1 MALSPRSARRQTKQP
16 FAFAPQA
23 VASPKLCG
31 RPPGQEIFCFFEG
44 RGPLQK
50 ILFEESGEE
59 VVAGQL
65 DDAGRCKAGGELS
78 MRGRLPLRSSTRA
91 GQLGRPGFCSRPC
104 SCACLPRDG
113 MPEKRRTQGKSVEP
127 SFYSFFSEEQLHGP
141 GPGSF
146 VLYRYEAYLHKAVE
160 PSGSGQEGKD
170 DQYDLL
176 SGRSLNHVTKFLL
189 AQAEGCNLPALWR
202 PGGSQNP
209 EPVEEDSG
217 VTGSYFSKRR
227 TKQLSFTCKLCHARM
242 TKLINPHAWERGAI
256 VVRCDGCGVKHQ
268 LVDNLGVFDLLQ
280 PKDKRDQGREPP
292 RHLWN

>member
-1 MALSPRSARRQTKQP
+1 MSPVSWTVGGPEVFQRPARMLTREDLQRAKARLRK
-16 FAFAPQA
+16 FAVVMMLDHFDEDSVQLAESLGWTQ
-23 VASPKLCG
+23 
-31 RPPGQEIFCFFEG
+31 
-44 RGPLQK
+44 
-50 ILFEESGEE
+50 FEELYS
-59 VVAGQL
+59 
-65 DDAGRCKAGGELS
+65 DASDTLS
-78 MRGRLPLRSSTRA
+78 SP
-91 GQLGRPGFCSRPC
+91 
-104 SCACLPRDG
+104 
-113 MPEKRRTQGKSVEP
+113 
-127 SFYSFFSEEQLHGP
+127 FSEEQLHGP

-146 VLYRYEAYLHKAVE
+146 ILYRYEAYLHKAVE

-176 SGRSLNHVTKFLL
+176 SGRSLNHVTQFLL